1 MKTALI
7 TGIAGQDGSYLADF
21 LIKKN
26 YKIIGL
32 DRRSSRDYQSR
43 LEHFKIKDK
52 IILEYSDITENSSLE
67 RIFNK
72 YKIDEVYNLAA
83 QSFVASS
90 FLTPITTTEIN
101 SLGPLKIL
109 EIIRKKKKKIKF
121 YQASTSE
128 MYGETIQI
136 PQNEN
141 TPFNPISPYAISK
154 LFSYYCVKSYRK
166 AFKIFAC
173 NGILF
178 NHESSLRGNEFVTKK
193 IISSLVKIIN
203 CKQKVLFLGNI
214 YSKRDW
220 GFAGDYVEAMWKIM
234 QYKEPDDYV
243 ISTGKQFSIKEFINT
258 AAKFLKI
265 RIVWKYKGINEVGID
280 RKTNKEIIKIDKKL
294 FRPNEVDSLIGDSR
308 KAKKILK
315 WKPKINFKNLV
326 KKMCVEELEQFNYKI

>member
-7 TGIAGQDGSYLADF
+7 TGIAGQDGSYLANF
-21 LIKKN
+21 LLKKN
-26 YKIIGL
+26 YKIVGI
-32 DRRSSRDYQSR
+32 DRRSSRDNQSR
-43 LEHFKIKDK
+43 LDYFNIKDK
-52 IILEYSDITENSSLE
+52 IILEYSDITENFSLE
-67 RIFNK
+67 RIFDK
-72 YKIDEVYNLAA
+72 YNIDEVYNLAA

-90 FLTPITTTEIN
+90 FLTPITTTEVN
-101 SLGPLKIL
+101 SLGVLKIL
-109 EIIRKKKKKIKF
+109 EIIRNKKKKIKF

-128 MYGETIQI
+128 MYGEII
-136 PQNEN
+136 KKPQNEN
-141 TPFNPISPYAISK
+141 TPFNPVSPYGVSK
-154 LFSYYCVKSYRK
+154 LFSYYTVKNYRK
-166 AFKIFAC
+166 SFKIFAC

-203 CKQKVLFLGNI
+203 GKQKILFLGNI

-234 QYKEPDDYV
+234 QYTKPDDYV
-243 ISTGKQFSIKEFINT
+243 VATGKQFSIKEFINT

-265 RIVWKYKGINEVGID
+265 KIFWKNKGINEVGIN
-280 RKTNKEIIKIDKKL
+280 RETNKVIIKIDKKL
-294 FRPNEVDSLIGDSR
+294 FRPIEVNNLIGNSR

-326 KKMCVEELEQFNYKI
+326 KKMCVEELEQFK